1 MDEHDE
7 VTGRRFRDQPMW
19 KQVTAA
25 VLAGIILAGLAALAH
40 SVRHTQ
46 KVTTMGASVGS
57 SASST
62 RSLMASSSTTSTH
75 SGGVRPG
82 CTLTIGDP
90 FAQIQAT
97 PGYPPESGDKVPP
110 GTYAAITSELLNW
123 AGQETRWYE
132 IAVGGQSGWIPDDG
146 ILVDSKSSACPL
158 S

>member
-62 RSLMASSSTTSTH
+62 RSLMAH
-75 SGGVRPG
+75 GELVDNQHPFGRCEAWLHAHDRRPVCPDPGHARLPAGVR
-82 CTLTIGDP
+82 
-90 FAQIQAT
+90 
-97 PGYPPESGDKVPP
+97 
-110 GTYAAITSELLNW
+110 
-123 AGQETRWYE
+123 
-132 IAVGGQSGWIPDDG
+132 
-146 ILVDSKSSACPL
+146 
-158 S
+158 